1 MKLMGRLGAG
11 LTLAAILLGTAAVAQ
26 DNVRIALVVKSLGN
40 GFFEAA
46 HRGAEEAAG
55 ELGNVEIIYTGPTDT
70 TAEGQIEVVNSL
82 IAQQVDAIAISAN
95 DPDALVP
102 ALKRAMDRGITVISW
117 DSGVA
122 AEGRQMHLN
131 PSDTD
136 LIGETII
143 KLAADYLPEGGD
155 VAILSASSTATNQ
168 NAWIEAAKKIL
179 PSKFPKINLVATVYG
194 DDDAV
199 KSTNEAKG
207 LIASAATAVALAATP
222 VAAQDTTRIALVVK
236 ALGIGFF
243 EAAAKGAEEAAAE
256 LGNVEI
262 IYTGPTDT
270 TAEGQ
275 IEVINALIAQ
285 DVDAIAVSANDKD
298 ALVPALKKAMD
309 RGITVI
315 SWDSG
320 VAPEGRQMNLNPSSS
335 PLIGNMIIKLAAD
348 NLPDGGDVAVLSAS
362 ATATNQNTWI
372 EEMNKVMGN
381 YPGINVV
388 ATVYGDDLADKSYRE
403 TQGLISSYPDL
414 KAIIAPT
421 SVGIVAA
428 AQAVADAGKIGEI
441 NVTGL
446 GLPSE
451 MAGAVESGASKSF
464 AIWNPIDLGYAA
476 TMIAYNLATG
486 AATAEAGGEIPMG
499 RMGSVALDDNL
510 EGAMADPFVYDASN
524 IEEFKDI
531 F

>member
-1 MKLMGRLGAG
+1 MSIWTK
-11 LTLAAILLGTAAVAQ
+11 
-26 DNVRIALVVKSLGN
+26 
-40 GFFEAA
+40 
-46 HRGAEEAAG
+46 
-55 ELGNVEIIYTGPTDT
+55 
-70 TAEGQIEVVNSL
+70 
-82 IAQQVDAIAISAN
+82 
-95 DPDALVP
+95 
-102 ALKRAMDRGITVISW
+102 
-117 DSGVA
+117 
-122 AEGRQMHLN
+122 
-131 PSDTD
+131 
-136 LIGETII
+136 
-143 KLAADYLPEGGD
+143 
-155 VAILSASSTATNQ
+155 
-168 NAWIEAAKKIL
+168 
-179 PSKFPKINLVATVYG
+179 
-194 DDDAV
+194 
-199 KSTNEAKG
+199 
-207 LIASAATAVALAATP
+207 LIASAA
-222 VAAQDTTRIALVVK
+222 VAAALVTAPAQAQEPMRIALVVK

-243 EAAAKGAEEAAAE
+243 EAAARGAEEAAAE

-285 DVDAIAVSANDKD
+285 NVDAIAISANDRD
-298 ALVPALKKAMD
+298 ALVPALKRAMD

-320 VAPEGRQMNLNPSSS
+320 VAPEGRQMNLNPSSN

-348 NLPDGGDVAVLSAS
+348 HLPDGGDVAVLSAS

-372 EEMNKVMGN
+372 EEMNKVKGN

-403 TQGLISSYPDL
+403 TQGLIASYPNL

-421 SVGIVAA
+421 SVGVVAA
-428 AQAVADAGKIGEI
+428 AQAVTDAGKIGEI

-451 MAGAVESGASKSF
+451 MAAHVASGASQSF

-476 TMIAYNLATG
+476 TMIAYNLATE
-486 AATAEAGGEIPMG
+486 AATAEAGGSIPMG
-499 RMGSVALDDNL
+499 RLGEVALDDNL

-524 IEEFKDI
+524 IDEFKSI